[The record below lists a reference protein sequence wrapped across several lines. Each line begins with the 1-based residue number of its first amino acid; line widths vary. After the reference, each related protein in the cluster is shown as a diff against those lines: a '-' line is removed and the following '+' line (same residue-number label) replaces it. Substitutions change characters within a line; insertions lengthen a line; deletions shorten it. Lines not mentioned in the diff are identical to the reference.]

1 LPTAV
6 ADIESLRAA
15 GFDDEPMLAMT
26 AHAALRLAF
35 SMVNNALG
43 AHPDWQF
50 RNSTDPRVLAA
61 IGYGLPIGVV
71 PATEKS
77 RWGMT
82 RIGSPARCADAAG

>member
-1 LPTAV
+1 
-6 ADIESLRAA
+6 
-15 GFDDEPMLAMT
+15 MLAMT

-50 RNSTDPRVLAA
+50 RNSTDPRGQATF
-61 IGYGLPIGVV
+61 GSGLPIGVV

-77 RWGMT
+77 HWGVT
-82 RIGSPARCADAAG
+82 RIGSRPRCADAAG

>member
-1 LPTAV
+1 LPTAA

-26 AHAALRLAF
+26 ASAALRLAS
-35 SMVNNALG
+35 SMVNNSLG

-50 RNSTDPRVLAA
+50 RNSTDQRVLAA
-61 IGYGLPIGVV
+61 IGYGRPIGVV

-77 RWGMT
+77 RWGVT
-82 RIGSPARCADAAG
+82 RIGAPARCADAAG